1 MASLDTNCL
10 LRWILNDIPE
20 QTELVADLFNS
31 GESVT
36 VADAAIIET
45 VFVLEKIK
53 K

>member
-1 MASLDTNCL
+1 MVGHRTLRKVMASLDTNCL

-36 VADAAIIET
+36 VADAAIH
-45 VFVLEKIK
+45 
-53 K
+53 